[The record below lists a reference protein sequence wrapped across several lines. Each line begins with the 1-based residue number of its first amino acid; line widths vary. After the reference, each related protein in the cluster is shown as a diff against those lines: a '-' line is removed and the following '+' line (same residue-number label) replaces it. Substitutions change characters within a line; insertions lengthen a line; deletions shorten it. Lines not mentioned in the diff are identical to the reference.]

1 VFVEKKGKKQKT
13 MKIPIVVSILLSII
27 FILVILYFTIKPQD
41 IEKIKTIRIQYEF
54 FILAFIFN
62 FISWS
67 FWGLRLKVLSNAVE
81 PLIKISWWESIKI
94 VMANLFLAGITPSMA
109 GGEPVRIYLLNKDG
123 LSFGCATASV
133 LGERLLDAIFLL
145 ICVPFAFFI
154 FRDKIDISY
163 INIGITIGIIIF
175 LITIFLFLYAIFR
188 PQRVKGL
195 LIWINEK
202 LSRFSKKNEK
212 KSRVISRINQEVDNF
227 HCSMMVFLKKKK
239 GVFLSAGFLTFIMWV
254 FSWLIA
260 SMVLFGMGINHN
272 IVYSMA
278 AQVFLIIIIMI
289 PTTPGSAGVTEL
301 GVAGLYSFVIS
312 NALVVYGHPLVGVLG
327 FDQALLAL
335 TGIFVL
341 FYKLMTYFVNII
353 VGAFFQYRIFKS
365 VASFSMDMIKK
376 QEVKIEK
383 KV

>member
-1 VFVEKKGKKQKT
+1 VEKKEKKQKT
-13 MKIPIVVSILLSII
+13 MKISIVVSILLSIV
-27 FILVILYFTIKPQD
+27 FILVILYFTIKPED
-41 IEKIKTIRIQYEF
+41 IEKIKTIRIRYEF

-67 FWGLRLKVLSNAVE
+67 LWGLRLKVLSNAVE

-145 ICVPFAFFI
+145 ICVPFAFLI

-175 LITIFLFLYAIFR
+175 IVTIFLFLYAIFR
-188 PQRVKGL
+188 PQKVKGL

-227 HCSMMVFLKKKK
+227 HCSMMIFLKKKK

-254 FSWLIA
+254 FSWFIA

-272 IVYSMA
+272 IIYSMA
-278 AQVFLIIIIMI
+278 AQVFLIIIIMM

-301 GVAGLYSFVIS
+301 GVAGLYSFIIG
-312 NALVVYGHPLVGVLG
+312 NALVVYGHPLVGILG

-376 QEVKIEK
+376 QEEKIEK
-383 KV
+383 KL

>member
-1 VFVEKKGKKQKT
+1 MEKKGKKQKT

-27 FILVILYFTIKPQD
+27 FILVILYFTIKPED

-260 SMVLFGMGINHN
+260 SMVLFGIGINHN

-278 AQVFLIIIIMI
+278 AQVFLIIIIMM

>member
-1 VFVEKKGKKQKT
+1 MEKKGKKQKT

-27 FILVILYFTIKPQD
+27 FILVILYFTIKPED

-62 FISWS
+62 FISWCL
-67 FWGLRLKVLSNAVE
+67 WGLRLKVLSNAVE
-81 PLIKISWWESIKI
+81 PLIKIGWWESIKI

-154 FRDKIDISY
+154 FRHKIDISY

-188 PQRVKGL
+188 PEKVKGL

-212 KSRVISRINQEVDNF
+212 KSRVIIRINQEVDNF
-227 HCSMMVFLKKKK
+227 HCSMMIFLKKKK

-260 SMVLFGMGINHN
+260 SMVLFGIGINHN

-278 AQVFLIIIIMI
+278 AQVFLIIIIMM

-301 GVAGLYSFVIS
+301 GVAGLYSFIIS

-365 VASFSMDMIKK
+365 VASFSLDMIKK

>member
-1 VFVEKKGKKQKT
+1 MEKKGKKQKT

-27 FILVILYFTIKPQD
+27 FILVILYFTIKPED

-260 SMVLFGMGINHN
+260 SMVLFGIGINHN

-278 AQVFLIIIIMI
+278 AQVFLIIIIMM

-376 QEVKIEK
+376 QEQEVKIEK
-383 KV
+383 KL

>member
-1 VFVEKKGKKQKT
+1 MEKKGKKQKT

-27 FILVILYFTIKPQD
+27 FILVILYFTIKPED

-278 AQVFLIIIIMI
+278 AQVFLIIIIMM

-365 VASFSMDMIKK
+365 VASFSMDIIKK

>member
-1 VFVEKKGKKQKT
+1 MEKKGKKQKT
-13 MKIPIVVSILLSII
+13 MKIPIIVSILLSII
-27 FILVILYFTIKPQD
+27 FILVILYFTIKPED

-260 SMVLFGMGINHN
+260 SMVLFGIGINHN

-278 AQVFLIIIIMI
+278 AQVFLIIIIMM

-383 KV
+383 KL

>member
-27 FILVILYFTIKPQD
+27 FILVILYFTIKPED

-278 AQVFLIIIIMI
+278 AQVFLIIIIMM

-365 VASFSMDMIKK
+365 VASFSMDIIKK

>member
-1 VFVEKKGKKQKT
+1 MEKKGKKQKT

-278 AQVFLIIIIMI
+278 AQVFLIIIIMM

>member
-1 VFVEKKGKKQKT
+1 MEKKGKKQKT

-27 FILVILYFTIKPQD
+27 FILVILYFTIKPED

-278 AQVFLIIIIMI
+278 AQVFLIIIIMM